1 MEWWVILS
9 VGLTL
14 LLGMFLTGLPI
25 FISFL
30 IINIIGVFILFGQSG
45 FPILTNSMFDTANT
59 ASLATIPL
67 FILLG
72 ELLFRSGTIDAL
84 LNTVDVLVGRIRG
97 RQYFVSIALSTLF
110 GALSGAAMGV
120 AAMLGRSLF
129 PSMIKRGYDVKL
141 SIGTMLA
148 GASLAPIIPPSILAI
163 IIGTLADVSIAKLLM
178 AGILPGLLLSGL
190 FIIYA
195 LLRIH
200 FNPSLAPPLD
210 DESKTKPNWNDK
222 IRAIAQS
229 LPFVV
234 IIFSIMGV
242 IFLGI
247 ATPSEAA
254 ATGVLGALL
263 TAAIYKKLSWKLTW
277 EATGS
282 AAAVGAMVL
291 AIMASSKMFSQILAF
306 TGATKSLT
314 VAITSLPV
322 SDTSMLLVM
331 LLLPFILCMFID
343 QIALMLV
350 IIPIYEPVI
359 ASLGFDPVWFWTLFL
374 INITVGGIT
383 PPFGYTMFAFI
394 GAAEGVTIKDV
405 FAASWPFVGLFIL
418 GTAILIKYPSIITYL
433 SSLL

>member
-1 MEWWVILS
+1 
-9 VGLTL
+9 
-14 LLGMFLTGLPI
+14 
-25 FISFL
+25 
-30 IINIIGVFILFGQSG
+30 
-45 FPILTNSMFDTANT
+45 
-59 ASLATIPL
+59 
-67 FILLG
+67 
-72 ELLFRSGTIDAL
+72 
-84 LNTVDVLVGRIRG
+84 
-97 RQYFVSIALSTLF
+97 
-110 GALSGAAMGV
+110 
-120 AAMLGRSLF
+120 
-129 PSMIKRGYDVKL
+129 
-141 SIGTMLA
+141 MLA

-405 FAASWPFVGLFIL
+405 FAASWPFVGLFVL
-418 GTAILIKYPSIITYL
+418 GTAILIIYPGIITYL